1 MDYFTLDDQNNV
13 VPMAD
18 DVIAWA
24 QEQERLRTTGRRIV
38 AQEQIGP
45 YFVSTVFL
53 GLNHRFDFGGGP
65 PLPPLVFET
74 MVFCKRP
81 ADPDKLGEDLYCDR
95 YSTWMQAVAGHDYA
109 VGLARKGM
117 PNE

>member
-1 MDYFTLDDQNNV
+1 MDYYTLDDENNV

-18 DVIAWA
+18 DVLEWA
-24 QEQERLRTTGRRIV
+24 YEQEHLRRTGRRIV

-53 GLNHRFDFGGGP
+53 GLNHRFGDGP
-65 PLPPLVFET
+65 PLIFET
-74 MVFCKRP
+74 MVFKRP